1 MTIEET
7 MNTWRNARKFPS
19 MTDGGNFP
27 QWLMD
32 SKDERLGVQAKGAGT
47 DELHGGADWVTLDMG
62 DGLWLARKV
71 DGASVTERGNLDDRR
86 LAEFGA
92 EMLDEPEQRLQEFKD
107 SGLAE
112 GMTAETCA
120 CPVLLLHDVFDALA
134 LSECYKAAYGEVA
147 DVWPMRLAGNVQD
160 VAERLKRAHV
170 TQVLALD
177 KGERDALRRAGFDSE
192 LVAFESDEDVWR
204 TCNSERGREVLVDAV
219 YKAAQRFG
227 RDVEG
232 VTLEEA
238 DRAFGVF
245 DDWQEPMPSGFKYL
259 DRELNGG
266 FMPGRLYMVAAA
278 PSVGKTLFALQVA
291 AQAAESGVNVAYF
304 STEMGSGE
312 LYARMVARRVH
323 AQICG
328 RGSGVYEAQAGE
340 SVEVTA
346 YDAAKFHREEF
357 SYLTQRRTDVQG
369 RPFTFSEILGSGVT
383 ESILLIRSKFERMKQ
398 GMAQEVQR
406 ARESLL
412 GMPGKIRFFENDTEG
427 GMTLGTVERNLRG
440 LTARFGGRWL
450 VVVDFLG
457 MVEVEDRR
465 LTDVQK
471 ATQLV
476 RGLKNL
482 ARKLRTPIFAV
493 NSTSRSNYGQT
504 GMGTARDSGNSEY
517 ACDVHLNLNFLDV
530 VAPADESGRKGGAK
544 ETELQ
549 SYTRRDRNARRLD
562 EVTHARLVTMDVAK
576 NRSGRTS
583 TFVEFMQWPQFSDM
597 MELGLRE
604 SDYSR
609 G

>member
-7 MNTWRNARKFPS
+7 MGAWRNAREFPS
-19 MTDGGNFP
+19 IADSGNFP
-27 QWLMD
+27 QWIMD
-32 SKDERLGVQAKGAGT
+32 SEDGRLGVQAKGAGT
-47 DELHGGADWVTLDMG
+47 DELYGSVDWVTLDMG
-62 DGLWLARKV
+62 GGRWLARKV
-71 DGASVTERGNLDDRR
+71 DGPGVTERGNLDDRR

-92 EMLDEPEQRLQEFKD
+92 EMLEEPERRLQEFED

-147 DVWPMRLAGNVQD
+147 EVWPMKLAGNVQD
-160 VAERLKRAHV
+160 IEERLKRAHV
-170 TQVLALD
+170 TQVLTLD

-204 TCNSERGREVLVDAV
+204 TCNSGQGCKGLVDAV

-238 DRAFGVF
+238 DEAFGKF
-245 DDWQEPMPSGFKYL
+245 PDGGEPIPSGFKYL
-259 DRELNGG
+259 DQELCGG

-291 AQAAESGVNVAYF
+291 AQAAEGGACVAYF
-304 STEMGSGE
+304 STEMSSGE

-323 AQICG
+323 SQICG
-328 RGSGVYEAQAGE
+328 RGSGAYEAQAGE
-340 SVEVTA
+340 SVEVSA

-357 SYLTQRRTDVQG
+357 GYMTQRRTDVQG
-369 RPFTFSEILGSGVT
+369 RLFTFSEILGSGVT
-383 ESILLIRSKFERMKQ
+383 ESTLLIRSKFVRMKQ

-406 ARESLL
+406 AREALL

-427 GMTLGTVERNLRG
+427 GMTLGTIERNLRG
-440 LTARFGGRWL
+440 LIARFGGRWL

-471 ATQLV
+471 ATQLA

-482 ARKLRTPIFAV
+482 ARKLRAPIFAV

-504 GMGTARDSGNSEY
+504 GMSTARDSGNSEY
-517 ACDVHLNLNFLDV
+517 ACDAHFNLNFRSV
-530 VAPADESGRKGGAK
+530 IAPADESGRRGGTK
-544 ETELQ
+544 ETEQ
-549 SYTRRDRNARRLD
+549 QAYTRRDRNARRLD

-597 MELGLRE
+597 MELGLHE